1 MAEMEILKIFDKDYQ
16 QCGTATRERAHREG
30 LWHET
35 FHCWFYTMEQDEVI
49 IYFQK
54 RSPKKKDF
62 PNQLDITA
70 AGHLLANETV
80 LDGFREVREEL
91 GVEILPEEAAF
102 LGVFPVS
109 INLGTF
115 IDNEFTNVY
124 LVQQEIKIGSFT
136 LQEEE
141 VESLFCVPLSKL
153 KRMLADPTLKV
164 ALTGYHQENYQQT
177 ITRAVVSKK
186 DFCANAESYYEALVE
201 IFEEIQGN
209 HLRTI
214 D

>member
-1 MAEMEILKIFDKDYQ
+1 MAEEEIIKIFDKDYH
-16 QCGTATRERAHREG
+16 QCGTATRECVHREG

-35 FHCWFYTMEQDEVI
+35 FHCWFYTMEQDELI

-70 AGHLLANETV
+70 AGHLLADETV

-91 GVEILPEEAAF
+91 GVDVQPEEADF
-102 LGVFPVS
+102 LGVFPVC
-109 INLGTF
+109 IDLGTF

-124 LVQQEIKIGSFT
+124 LVKREIKIGDFS

-153 KRMLADPTLKV
+153 KKMLVDPTLNV
-164 ALTGYHQENYQQT
+164 SLTGYHQQNYRQT
-177 ITRAVVSKK
+177 PTQAVVSKK
-186 DFCANAESYYEALVE
+186 DFCANAESYYEELVK
-201 IFEEIQGN
+201 IFEEIRGN